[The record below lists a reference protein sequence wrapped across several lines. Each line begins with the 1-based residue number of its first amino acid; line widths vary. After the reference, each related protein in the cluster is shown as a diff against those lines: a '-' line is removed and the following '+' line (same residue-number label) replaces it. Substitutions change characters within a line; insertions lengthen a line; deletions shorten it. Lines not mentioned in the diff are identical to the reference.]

1 MCKVIKLK
9 ELHLKNFKGIKKLRI
24 IFGKTTDVY
33 GDNASGKTTVFDA
46 FIWVLFGKDS
56 RNRKDFSIK
65 TYDSNGRVIPGID
78 HEVEAVLIVNGEE
91 IRLKKVYKE
100 KWTKKRG
107 QANKTLTGH
116 ITNYFINDIPIQKKE
131 YVDRI
136 NNIVEENVFKLLTNP
151 LYFNNILSWKERRE
165 ILMTV
170 VGDIPQAQ
178 VINSN
183 EKLEKLCELLQNKT
197 LEDLRKTL
205 YIRKKKLNEEIMSI
219 PYRLDEINNSLENIT
234 LINFVEIENKTCIL
248 NKEIKDMDIKLA
260 HLTKDYAE
268 IDKTMDVLF
277 SKKDRMR
284 EIKSEH
290 MRKSQNLK
298 NELQQKIFNLEQQ
311 FSKSKFDIN
320 IKNQNLIN
328 MKENLI
334 TLREKVKSLREEWFN
349 LKEKTLEF
357 GENDFVCP
365 TCGRELPKKDAD
377 EKRAEMIEKFQET
390 QNARLAQISNEG
402 KKYSKEI
409 NTIDLRMEKE
419 KDELNILEKTRLSL
433 EEKIEGTKR
442 ENENFILDKFIE
454 TDEYKKLKEEINR
467 LEQVKELP
475 DEAVINK
482 LKIDRTEKIKELD
495 KLKDILRS
503 KEQYEKAQIRIE
515 ELEAREK
522 ELGNMIAGLESQEF
536 MCEEFIR
543 TKVDL
548 MEERINSKFSKVK
561 FKLFNTLVNGAIE
574 ECCDTLINGVPYE
587 DANTAAKF
595 NAGMDIINT
604 LTEHFKVNAPIFID
618 NRESIN
624 ELIESKSQIVN
635 LRVSEDSV
643 LVVDVE
649 EDNVEEFND
658 VGFSVDE
665 EVAVEGPGF

>member
-1 MCKVIKLK
+1 MCKVIILK
-9 ELHLKNFKGIKKLRI
+9 ELHLKNFKGIKKLTI
-24 IFGKTTDVY
+24 YFGGTTDVY

-65 TYDSNGRVIPGID
+65 TYDSKGQVIPGID
-78 HEVEAVLIVNGEE
+78 HEVEAVLIVNGEK
-91 IRLKKVYKE
+91 IRIKKVYKE

-107 QANKTLTGH
+107 ESNKTLTGH
-116 ITNYFINDIPIQKKE
+116 ITNYFINDIPLQKKD

-136 NNIVEENVFKLLTNP
+136 NNIVDENIFKLITNP
-151 LYFNNILSWKERRE
+151 LYFNTILDWKERRE

-170 VGDIPQAQ
+170 VGDISQTQ

-183 EKLEKLCELLQNKT
+183 NKLEKLCELLQNKS

-219 PYRLDEINNSLENIT
+219 PYRLDEINNSLENLT

-268 IDKTMDVLF
+268 IDKNMEILF

-290 MRKSQNLK
+290 MQKSQNRK
-298 NELQQKIFNLEQQ
+298 NEIQQKIFDLEQQ

-328 MKENLI
+328 MKETLI

-349 LKEKTLEF
+349 LREKTLEF

-365 TCGRELPKKDAD
+365 TCARELPKKDAD
-377 EKRAEMIEKFQET
+377 EKKAEMIEKFEET
-390 QNARLAQISNEG
+390 KNARLVQISNEG
-402 KKYSKEI
+402 KKHSKEI
-409 NTIDLRMEKE
+409 NTLKLRIEKE
-419 KDELNILEKTRLSL
+419 KDGINKIEKNKLFF
-433 EEKIEGTKR
+433 EEKIEETKR
-442 ENENFILDKFIE
+442 EDKNFTFDEFIE

-467 LEQVKELP
+467 LEQVKEVP

-482 LKIDRTEKIKELD
+482 FKIDRTEKIKELD

-515 ELEAREK
+515 ELKGREK
-522 ELGNMIAGLESQEF
+522 ELGNMIADLESQEF

-548 MEERINSKFSKVK
+548 LEERINSEFSKVK
-561 FKLFNTLVNGAIE
+561 FKLFNTLVNGSIE

-643 LVVDVE
+643 LVVDAE
-649 EDNVEEFND
+649 EDNVEEFCESESNSISD
-658 VGFSVDE
+658 
-665 EVAVEGPGF
+665 GPGF